1 MNDTTRDELVAEGL
15 PVPPVVPVIPT
26 TTAALG
32 GHRSPDQ
39 PLHNITFFAVIGA
52 VLGRNIAPPL
62 LKLVISPFE
71 LCPGNRA
78 EECLFIPIPLLPP
91 ISVFLSCVSK
101 IPNLSQT
108 ALPPS
113 DSSLTFEWSV
123 TGYSCC

>member
-1 MNDTTRDELVAEGL
+1 MNDTTRDKLVGEGL

-26 TTAALG
+26 PTAALG

-62 LKLVISPFE
+62 LKLVISPLE
-71 LCPGNRA
+71 LPWQPCGV
-78 EECLFIPIPLLPP
+78 FIYTPLLPP
-91 ISVFLSCVSK
+91 ISVFLSCASK

>member
-1 MNDTTRDELVAEGL
+1 MNDTTRDKLVGEGL

-39 PLHNITFFAVIGA
+39 PLHNITFFAVIPV

-78 EECLFIPIPLLPP
+78 EEYLFIPTRSCLLFLFFSAVLPKYP
-91 ISVFLSCVSK
+91 IS
-101 IPNLSQT
+101 PR
-108 ALPPS
+108 LPS
-113 DSSLTFEWSV
+113 HHQIAV
-123 TGYSCC
+123 